1 MKDKFSSLTQ
11 TFPVESAFDEGTGKI
26 DNRLTLNLEA
36 VIERSFEDFDD
47 ASARNDMT
55 GGAFRKSIN
64 TLGPNEDLGFG
75 TKLEM
80 GAGVDA
86 GVCGDCG
93 KQFHSILHNSSLGLE
108 SIDHQAPRK
117 SVTNP
122 EGIKQKLSNIMEI
135 TLGQE

>member
-1 MKDKFSSLTQ
+1 MRR
-11 TFPVESAFDEGTGKI
+11 TFPLESAFDEGIGKI

-55 GGAFRKSIN
+55 GGAFRNSIN
-64 TLGPNEDLGFG
+64 TFGPNEDLGFG

-80 GAGVDA
+80 GAGMDA

-93 KQFHSILHNSSLGLE
+93 KQFHSILNNSSLGFE
-108 SIDHQAPRK
+108 SIDHWPPRK
-117 SVTNP
+117 SITDP
-122 EGIKQKLSNIMEI
+122 GEMKKKLFNIMESR
-135 TLGQE
+135 LGQG